1 MEKLI
6 YALVISSRKLRPYFQ
21 AHTIEVLTSYPIRQV
36 FQKPEAS
43 GRLLKWAVELRQ
55 FNIYFRPR
63 TAIKGQALADF
74 VMEFTYKAEGA
85 MEEAHENV
93 EQ

>member
-1 MEKLI
+1 M
-6 YALVISSRKLRPYFQ
+6 
-21 AHTIEVLTSYPIRQV
+21 
-36 FQKPEAS
+36 
-43 GRLLKWAVELRQ
+43 LKWVVELRQ
-55 FNIYFRPR
+55 FNIHFRPH

-74 VMEFTYKAEGA
+74 VAEFTYKAEGA